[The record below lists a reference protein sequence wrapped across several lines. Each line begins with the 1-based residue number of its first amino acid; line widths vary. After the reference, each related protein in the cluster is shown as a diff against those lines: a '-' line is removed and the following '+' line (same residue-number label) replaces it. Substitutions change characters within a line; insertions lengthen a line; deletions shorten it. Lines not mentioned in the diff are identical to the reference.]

1 VHGDPIYPESDL
13 PSSVD
18 DRGGLSGLDEDNPI
32 PDPTSYVQLSA
43 ADSQSKLAAAE
54 REIRALRADLA
65 LREWKPDDDRERTS
79 RLRYDRERI
88 AELEQAI
95 REFQSSNA
103 YLILSK
109 IKRFRDRLF
118 PVGTRRSRLA
128 RLGGR
133 CITILS
139 REGVPAL
146 LRSGV
151 DKVKRRFLSTGT
163 TPKHAKSSSQA
174 PGPATIVSA
183 GSIGGHSRSY
193 RIDQPTISL
202 NPPRLPQNP
211 RGLRISVASS
221 SLGNCFFHQI
231 RDLIAAGL
239 AELGHQVLIE
249 NERDGF
255 KSGVSWRVII
265 APHEYFYLGAGESL
279 RHAAWPENVILVSTE
294 QPSTPWF
301 ARAWECLPKA
311 NAVWDIDYNTAGH
324 LRQRGIACDYLPL
337 GFVPGHAAFSKVE
350 RIAAHYG
357 SCFLSES
364 VRGTRLAGGPLRQRP
379 LDLFFIGGATPRR
392 EAFLSSAAPSLAD
405 YKTYIH
411 LYDSKTPLLQGKNT
425 YMDTAS
431 VVGLSQR
438 SKVLLNLHRGDD
450 VYFEWQR
457 IVLQG
462 IWQKTLVV
470 SEVCSD
476 APPFRAGV
484 DFVEARVDEIP
495 RILRYYLSDPRGQRE
510 AQEIAQI
517 GYDTL
522 VGECRLSRFLGTLL
536 SCQASAG
543 AVLAQ
548 IAEGQP
554 VLGL

>member
-1 VHGDPIYPESDL
+1 MHGDPIYPESDL

-32 PDPTSYVQLSA
+32 LDPASYVQLSA
-43 ADSQSKLAAAE
+43 ADHQSNDAAAD

-65 LREWKPDDDRERTS
+65 LREWKSDDVRER
-79 RLRYDRERI
+79 LEDDPRERI
-88 AELEQAI
+88 RRLEQAT
-95 REFQSSNA
+95 REFQSSTG
-103 YLILSK
+103 YLILSR
-109 IKRFRDRLF
+109 IKGFHDRLF
-118 PVGTRRSRLA
+118 PVGTRRRRLVGYGL
-128 RLGGR
+128 RG
-133 CITILS
+133 ITILS
-139 REGVPAL
+139 REGVRSL
-146 LRSGV
+146 LRRGAG
-151 DKVKRRFLSTGT
+151 KVKRRLLSTGT
-163 TPKHAKSSSQA
+163 TPKDARSFSPA
-174 PGPATIVSA
+174 PVTPTIVGA
-183 GSIGGHSRSY
+183 GSIGGQSRSY
-193 RIDQPTISL
+193 RIDQPAISL
-202 NPPRLPQNP
+202 NPSRLPQDP

-221 SLGNCFFHQI
+221 SLGNYFFDQI
-231 RDLIAAGL
+231 RDLIASGL

-249 NERDGF
+249 DERDGF
-255 KSGVSWRVII
+255 KSGVDWRVII
-265 APHEYFYLGAGESL
+265 APHEYFFLGVGETL
-279 RHAAWPENVILVSTE
+279 RHAPWPENVILVSTE

-301 ARAWECLPKA
+301 ARAWDCLPKA
-311 NAVWDIDYNTAGH
+311 NAVWDIDFNTASH

-337 GFVPGHAAFSKVE
+337 GFVPGHAPLSKVE

-364 VRGTRLAGGPLRQRP
+364 VRGTSLARGPLRQRP
-379 LDLFFIGGATPRR
+379 LDLLFIGGATPRR

-405 YKTYIH
+405 YKSYIH
-411 LYDSKTPLLQGKNT
+411 IYDSKTPLLQGKNT

-438 SKVLLNLHRGDD
+438 SKVLLNIHRGDG

-470 SEVCSD
+470 SEVCSV

-510 AQEIAQI
+510 AQEIAQS
-517 GYDTL
+517 GHDTL

-536 SCQASAG
+536 SCHASAG
-543 AVLAQ
+543 AAHEQ
-548 IAEGQP
+548 IAECQP
-554 VLGL
+554 FFGA